1 MIRNFWI
8 KGWMALVVKFAILA
22 LLSAAAL
29 RAQPSVTASAAA
41 VSATSVTAASSS
53 SLSSWPPVPT
63 KADYLAVTRHLGL
76 TLDNRMQTAG
86 NLVAWATLD
95 SIRFGEVDWV
105 CPLALCSTCSPV
117 LRMLPGIALQGPKP
131 ATPPPFGL
139 FPMRLRTTR
148 INRYDVQIGFI
159 MPDRIFHHLVAGLP
173 ASNSAAWTLTAETR
187 PVAMNTG
194 ESPRMVVIG
203 GNPWDIFRST
213 LFLGGAG
220 RLLMMAG
227 WSDVDGLSEFTKDPF
242 TSRNPLPEDLISS
255 GGGVFGGSAGGVT
268 SWQYDIQP
276 AHELTGM
283 QAAVRVVDGTG
294 AMGDNGWF
302 SLRENLS
309 WKAYHLAPGDFRD
322 FRLLRDARGLGV
334 LRYPPTGEPV
344 YTHLRETPTRFASI
358 ETMGG
363 SIDLNPT
370 ENTRMT
376 LQPGRNA
383 GIRAVVADSESN
395 FTALRIDLVD
405 AAGDTLRLGASF
417 TGSDTAGACAGPGI
431 CVQPDKPSLEIRSEA
446 DSVYVNMTVQA
457 GSMDGVCFRLISGT
471 DSVWNVAAPWKRGSR
486 LTVRAGLSV
495 LEMEHGSTGI
505 GRKETGKGLSGS
517 GSGSGESVR
526 SGAGL
531 RDANGRRITGRHRG
545 ASGGDGGAAIRRF
558 PLPR

>member
-1 MIRNFWI
+1 MEAMMIRNFWI
-8 KGWMALVVKFAILA
+8 KGWMAWAVKVAILA
-22 LLSAAAL
+22 LMSVAAL
-29 RAQPSVTASAAA
+29 RAQPLSSAS
-41 VSATSVTAASSS
+41 VSA
-53 SLSSWPPVPT
+53 WPPLPT

-76 TLDNRMQTAG
+76 TLDNRMQSAG
-86 NLVAWATLD
+86 NLVAWTTLD

-117 LRMLPGIALQGPKP
+117 LRMLPGIALPGPKP
-131 ATPPPFGL
+131 AAPPPFGL

-242 TSRNPLPEDLISS
+242 TSRNPLPEDLLSS

-268 SWQYDIQP
+268 GWQYDVQP
-276 AHELTGM
+276 THEPTGM
-283 QAAVRVVDGTG
+283 QAAVRVVDGSG
-294 AMGDNGWF
+294 AMGDNGWI
-302 SLRENLS
+302 SLREDDA

-322 FRLLRDARGLGV
+322 FRFVRDARGLGV

-358 ETMGG
+358 EAVGG
-363 SIDLNPT
+363 SIDLNPP
-370 ENTRMT
+370 EITRMT
-376 LQPGRNA
+376 LHPGRNS
-383 GIRAVVADSESN
+383 GIKAVVADSESN
-395 FTALRIDLVD
+395 FSALRIDLVD
-405 AAGDTLRLGASF
+405 AAGDTLRLGGSF

-431 CVQPDKPSLEIRSEA
+431 CVQPGKPSLEIRSEA
-446 DSVYVNMTVQA
+446 DSVYVTMTVQA
-457 GSMDGVCFRLISGT
+457 GFMDGFCFRLFSRT
-471 DSVWNVAAPWKRGSR
+471 DSVWSVAAPWKRGSR
-486 LTVRAGLSV
+486 LAVHAGRSV
-495 LEMEHGSTGI
+495 LEMDFEMTGI
-505 GRKETGKGLSGS
+505 GRRDAGGRLSGS
-517 GSGSGESVR
+517 GSGTAGVGV

-531 RDANGRRITGRHRG
+531 RDANGRKISG
-545 ASGGDGGAAIRRF
+545 ARFRVFPIRR
-558 PLPR
+558 